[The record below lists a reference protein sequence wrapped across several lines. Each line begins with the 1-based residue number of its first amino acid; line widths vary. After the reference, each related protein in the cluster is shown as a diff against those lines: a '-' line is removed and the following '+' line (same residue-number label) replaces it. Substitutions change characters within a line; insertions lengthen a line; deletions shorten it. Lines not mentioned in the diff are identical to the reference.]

1 MNEQKF
7 NKLKEQYINAAIL
20 NKKSLKTGS
29 VRVTNKNAK
38 IINNITN
45 KINENEELKEKFY
58 SEVLEYDNI
67 YSKGSA
73 AIDAIREGVLKEKSL
88 KILNEILEIEDEEY
102 KLLQF
107 GIKTFL
113 EKILPKLENN

>member
-1 MNEQKF
+1 MNERKF
-7 NKLKEQYINAAIL
+7 NKLKEKYIDAAIL
-20 NKKSLKTGS
+20 NAKSLKKGS

-38 IINNITN
+38 IINRVVNIIN
-45 KINENEELKEKFY
+45 KNEELKEKFY

-67 YSKGSA
+67 YSKGLA

-88 KILNEILEIEDEEY
+88 KILYEILEIKDEEY

-107 GIKTFL
+107 GVETFL
-113 EKILPKLENN
+113 EKILPKLEKN